1 MVIFGSG
8 LQKEDHAMKEQS
20 KGVRGYKQI
29 HLKKFSKPISH
40 NLKMLALS
48 REINLYELHSQI
60 ISDYVM
66 SETRSLA
73 EPQDNDVTGGYNIFV
88 DQETLK
94 RVEELSSRLH
104 VPESEIFYSALVT
117 FADKHNLN
125 QAL

>member
-1 MVIFGSG
+1 
-8 LQKEDHAMKEQS
+8 
-20 KGVRGYKQI
+20 
-29 HLKKFSKPISH
+29 
-40 NLKMLALS
+40 
-48 REINLYELHSQI
+48 
-60 ISDYVM
+60 M

-125 QAL
+125 QALWG